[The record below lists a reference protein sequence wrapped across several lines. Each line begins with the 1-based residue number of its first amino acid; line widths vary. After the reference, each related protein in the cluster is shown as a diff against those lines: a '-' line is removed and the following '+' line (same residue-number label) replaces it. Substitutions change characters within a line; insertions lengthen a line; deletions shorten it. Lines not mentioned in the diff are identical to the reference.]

1 VAAYSDF
8 LLHDLGTG
16 DGIAQGDAR
25 PNEMK
30 TAPLWGLRFG
40 KQLLHDG
47 SALSPVSATAPCPTA
62 TARLC

>member
-1 VAAYSDF
+1 
-8 LLHDLGTG
+8 
-16 DGIAQGDAR
+16 
-25 PNEMK
+25 MK